1 LIAVQMTLRQ
11 LTLVTVYPRPCICEY
26 VGEVS
31 IVSIGVDPG
40 GTQGTRPPTFRI
52 RATPVYYVTPIV
64 PHTAKIPPPLS
75 APDLRPWQWV
85 IYCNTV

>member
-1 LIAVQMTLRQ
+1 MTLRQ

-64 PHTAKIPPPLS
+64 PHTAKIPPHFPHQIY
-75 APDLRPWQWV
+75 APDSELSIVTP
-85 IYCNTV
+85 